1 MDSLLTTLSKDN
13 IDMLVILA
21 GYTDEMEKLLDS
33 NVGLRSRIP
42 YKFYFE
48 DYTVDELI
56 EIGKKIAKD
65 NNYRFT
71 TSALKALKEYVGL
84 MMKERKE
91 SWGNARYISRLITN
105 EIIPNMSS

>member
-1 MDSLLTTLSKDN
+1 
-13 IDMLVILA
+13 
-21 GYTDEMEKLLDS
+21 MEKLLDS